1 MHTRMKKYNV
11 LLKSVFVI
19 AFILLGACVG
29 QFVEHWNWFHY
40 SSEFNLFELIY
51 FIGSV
56 IIATYLVYLLE
67 KGAQDSR
74 GEKDLFIEKFNEI
87 DEGLK
92 KLNNSFTAT
101 KNGEY
106 TISNESVLGQMKTIN
121 VLIGRYQKALLRYY
135 PILEKKDNVY
145 NELSLKELRT
155 LTTMNKKGDTT
166 IRNVSDTWY
175 YSNERIAQIK
185 SELNKLRSMCFENI
199 LLINSL

>member
-29 QFVEHWNWFHY
+29 QFVEHWNRFHY

>member
-29 QFVEHWNWFHY
+29 QFVEHWNLFHY

-135 PILEKKDNVY
+135 PILEKKNNVY